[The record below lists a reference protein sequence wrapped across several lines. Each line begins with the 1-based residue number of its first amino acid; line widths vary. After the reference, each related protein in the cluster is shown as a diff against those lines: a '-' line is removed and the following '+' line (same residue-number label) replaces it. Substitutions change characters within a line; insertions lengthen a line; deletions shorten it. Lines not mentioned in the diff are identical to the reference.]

1 KPSLMLGSVERGAV
15 LSQSSL
21 RELRSYYRALG
32 DVNRLRIVQILVTE
46 GEQPV
51 SELARRLR
59 ISQPLMSWHLR
70 RLRRAG
76 IVRMERVGREV
87 RCSFDREKF
96 ADLNARGFRLL
107 MNRAEAQAC
116 ATAWCPTAWPKARG
130 RGTSASHGPAGRRS
144 PPLSH
149 RPWPRTVA
157 RRPSRWA

>member
-1 KPSLMLGSVERGAV
+1 MLT
-15 LSQSSL
+15 QSAL

-32 DVNRLRIVQILVTE
+32 DVNRLRIVQILVTD

-76 IVRMERVGREV
+76 IIRMERLGREV

-96 ADLNARGFRLL
+96 AELNSRGFRIL
-107 MNRAEAQAC
+107 MNRVEAQ
-116 ATAWCPTAWPKARG
+116 P
-130 RGTSASHGPAGRRS
+130 
-144 PPLSH
+144 
-149 RPWPRTVA
+149 
-157 RRPSRWA
+157 

>member
-1 KPSLMLGSVERGAV
+1 MLT
-15 LSQSSL
+15 QSAL

-76 IVRMERVGREV
+76 IIRMERLGREV
-87 RCSFDREKF
+87 PGSFDHAKF
-96 ADLNARGFRLL
+96 AEPNSRGFRMLI
-107 MNRAEAQAC
+107 NRAAAH
-116 ATAWCPTAWPKARG
+116 P
-130 RGTSASHGPAGRRS
+130 
-144 PPLSH
+144 
-149 RPWPRTVA
+149 
-157 RRPSRWA
+157 

>member
-1 KPSLMLGSVERGAV
+1 MLT
-15 LSQSSL
+15 QSAL

-32 DVNRLRIVQILVTE
+32 DVNRLRIVQILATE

-76 IVRMERVGREV
+76 IIRMERLGRQV

-96 ADLNARGFRLL
+96 AELNSRGFRML
-107 MNRAEAQAC
+107 MNRAEAH
-116 ATAWCPTAWPKARG
+116 P
-130 RGTSASHGPAGRRS
+130 
-144 PPLSH
+144 
-149 RPWPRTVA
+149 
-157 RRPSRWA
+157 

>member
-1 KPSLMLGSVERGAV
+1 MIFRSSATPEATAEIATKRDWVRFAVERGAV

-96 ADLNARGFRLL
+96 A
-107 MNRAEAQAC
+107 
-116 ATAWCPTAWPKARG
+116 
-130 RGTSASHGPAGRRS
+130 
-144 PPLSH
+144 
-149 RPWPRTVA
+149 
-157 RRPSRWA
+157 

>member
-1 KPSLMLGSVERGAV
+1 MFRGRVRRGAM
-15 LSQSSL
+15 LTQSAL

-76 IVRMERVGREV
+76 IVRTERVGREV
-87 RCSFDREKF
+87 RCTFDRERF
-96 ADLNARGFRLL
+96 ADLNGRGLRLL
-107 MNRAEAQAC
+107 MNRAEA
-116 ATAWCPTAWPKARG
+116 
-130 RGTSASHGPAGRRS
+130 S
-144 PPLSH
+144 L
-149 RPWPRTVA
+149 
-157 RRPSRWA
+157 

>member
-1 KPSLMLGSVERGAV
+1 MLGSVERGAV

-107 MNRAEAQAC
+107 MNRAEAQA
-116 ATAWCPTAWPKARG
+116 
-130 RGTSASHGPAGRRS
+130 
-144 PPLSH
+144 
-149 RPWPRTVA
+149 
-157 RRPSRWA
+157 